1 MPWRCRTTSASRR
14 NRKTAEN
21 LSAVFSCRRAFYAF
35 AGWVLTTA
43 ISRDTGA
50 ILREHLHHAAVLF
63 VCQFQCAADLRLVVF
78 EPHSTL

>member
-50 ILREHLHHAAVLF
+50 ILRSIYTMPQYFSCVSSSARPTFAWSSSEL
-63 VCQFQCAADLRLVVF
+63 
-78 EPHSTL
+78 HSTL